1 MIGTI
6 VNAAAVIGGALMG
19 TLFQKAIAEKYKIT
33 IMQGIGLSVGLIG
46 IQMALQTKNPLIVV
60 TSLVLGAITGETID
74 IEAQLEKVGKYLESR
89 VGSGHGDVA
98 KAFVTAS
105 LIYCVG
111 AMAIMGSIQDGLTGD
126 SSILFVKSLLD
137 GITSIILGS
146 TLGIGVAI
154 SSIPVFLY
162 QGAITLLSSYIQPLL
177 KPAMVT
183 EMTAVGGLLILG
195 IGTNILGVTKLRVGN
210 LLPGII
216 VAVIAAGLFP
226 PA

>member
-19 TLFQKAIAEKYKIT
+19 TLFHKAIAEKYKIT

-60 TSLVLGAITGETID
+60 ASLVLGAIAGETID
-74 IEAQLEKVGKYLESR
+74 IEAQLEKIGKYLESKI
-89 VGSGHGDVA
+89 GSGRGDVA

-146 TLGIGVAI
+146 TLGIGVAL

-177 KPAMVT
+177 KPTMVT